1 MKEKAVAF
9 VRKFMDAI
17 KEFCQ
22 YFDDDRLR
30 VLLFLLSCAAVLFW
44 WKDDQASRLR
54 RFVVWPA
61 VLLVLLFLNPV
72 VAPRLLQASDT
83 NQSLRFFWMIP
94 VTLLISVCIVKAA
107 GTLRNRK
114 WLLLAVPVALV
125 GVLVYT
131 HRFERLRGEWQRTTE
146 NWYKVPPV
154 VIELCDRIME
164 DDAGL
169 EKTAVF
175 PLPLSL
181 WVRQYQPGI
190 DTLYSWSKDTTYSP
204 EQKELFFRFR
214 PEEEAKYYKEE
225 YDGTPVDLEQAGALA
240 AELQYNYI
248 VLPADN
254 DYTGTLEACGY
265 EEIDRV
271 NTDKDVIYNSYD
283 EEYILYRLQK
293 TPEEVTQ
300 K

>member
-1 MKEKAVAF
+1 MSASWE
-9 VRKFMDAI
+9 I
-17 KEFCQ
+17 YQ

-44 WKDDQASRLR
+44 WKDNQASRLR
-54 RFVVWPA
+54 RFIVWPA
-61 VLLVLLFLNPV
+61 VLLILLFLNPV

-131 HRFERLRGEWQRTTE
+131 HRFERLRGERQKTTE

-154 VIELCDRIME
+154 VVDLCDQIME
-164 DDAGL
+164 DDADL
-169 EKTAVF
+169 DKTAIF

-190 DTLYSWSKDTTYSP
+190 CTLYSWSKDTTYTP
-204 EQKELFFRFR
+204 EQEELFFRFR
-214 PEEEAKYYKEE
+214 PDEEAKYYKEE
-225 YDGTPVDLEQAGALA
+225 YDGAPVDLGEAGKLA

-248 VLPADN
+248 VLAEEN
-254 DYTGTLEACGY
+254 DYTGNLEDCGY
-265 EEIDRV
+265 EEIYRANV
-271 NTDKDVIYNSYD
+271 GKDVYTTYD
-283 EEYILYRLQK
+283 KEYILYRLKEPRGEAEQK
-293 TPEEVTQ
+293 
-300 K
+300 